1 MQFRLLCAVFIAAV
15 SVLPAAAD
23 TIVVGASG
31 LGWRSGGGEI
41 QAKVIRSAQ
50 SVENTNAPGGVI
62 DFAPANFADW
72 IFPQRADT
80 TLNIAL
86 GANTESRGGS
96 ITSPN
101 NLNVR
106 GELAKLIDDDGQSG
120 LDLRLSAGA
129 KSAQVLGLIIDL
141 DLGARFG
148 LDRFRFFPRNA
159 APEFPAPNFPFQ
171 NDFMRSFEIFI
182 NDGTSDTQREGVPIR
197 TSVALEG
204 QNEEAVVDIR
214 IPPQYVRFVRLKSL
228 TALGFDLAEFQVF
241 GTGFVPEAVYISNIF
256 DFGDLALLGHVR
268 WVQEQVGDAQLSRIA
283 VRTRTG
289 IDPEPVEFNKVRP
302 GEQIFRVGGGNVGLR
317 SDGAGVSSGTGISG
331 GLGTNKVGVPWKF
344 AKDIEDEAL
353 QALVAEILDNE
364 EVDLR
369 DAVQAFNELS
379 QEEREQVALSEADY
393 KKLSR
398 GDRSTIR
405 NDVSNWSAWSPPYPS
420 SSIVSSADLGTEGAG
435 GPIVS
440 PSPRRY
446 FQFMIEFFSDD
457 FEASTGVGGLSFD
470 VLPSPFAEVLIA
482 EIGPRSA
489 ALGEQTDFTYA
500 VRSKFRT
507 GQDRG
512 FNRLRI
518 ATPLRVEQVGAV
530 QIRPPEGD
538 VLEADFS
545 GAVLDELPVVRGDF
559 AVVEVADDAFALEFP
574 TVGADDTELR
584 VNFANAVLRFGT
596 TFSGQ
601 VFNTASEGQ
610 LGQSVVAGNAA
621 DLGAG
626 DPDTQALGT
635 PFEGNLS
642 VQVPISGEL
651 LINVRAQPQVFTPNG
666 DGVNDQAE
674 LEYDLTN
681 VGRPTPLRVVVF
693 DLAGRPVRHL
703 YDAQDQSGRF
713 VRPWDGHDDAGR
725 LVPPGNY
732 VFSVTLDAKTGQAR
746 EIAVVGVVY

>member
-1 MQFRLLCAVFIAAV
+1 MKNPLLCAVFISAV

-31 LGWRSGGGEI
+31 LNWRDGGGEI

-62 DFAPANFADW
+62 DFAAAGFADW

-96 ITSPN
+96 INSPN

-106 GELAKLIDDDGQSG
+106 GELAKLIDNDGQSG

-129 KSAQVLGLIIDL
+129 KSAHVLGLIIDL

-148 LDRFRFFPRNA
+148 VDRFRFFPRNA

-182 NDGTSDTQREGVPIR
+182 NDGTPDTQREGVPIR

-228 TALGFDLAEFQVF
+228 TALGFDIAEFQVF

-302 GEQIFRVGGGNVGLR
+302 GEQIFRVGGGNVGLQ
-317 SDGAGVSSGTGISG
+317 SDGAGVSSGTGISS
-331 GLGTNKVGVPWKF
+331 GLGTGEVGVPWKF

-393 KKLSR
+393 KKLAR
-398 GDRSTIR
+398 GDRATIR
-405 NDVSNWSAWSPPYPS
+405 NDVSNWSAWSPPYPA
-420 SSIVSSADLGTEGAG
+420 SSIVSLADLGTEGAG

-457 FEASTGVGGLSFD
+457 FEAATGVGGLSFD
-470 VLPSPFAEVLIA
+470 VLPSPFAEELIA

-500 VRSKFRT
+500 VRSKFRP
-507 GQDRG
+507 GSGSG
-512 FNRLRI
+512 F
-518 ATPLRVEQVGAV
+518 
-530 QIRPPEGD
+530 
-538 VLEADFS
+538 
-545 GAVLDELPVVRGDF
+545 
-559 AVVEVADDAFALEFP
+559 
-574 TVGADDTELR
+574 
-584 VNFANAVLRFGT
+584 
-596 TFSGQ
+596 
-601 VFNTASEGQ
+601 
-610 LGQSVVAGNAA
+610 
-621 DLGAG
+621 
-626 DPDTQALGT
+626 
-635 PFEGNLS
+635 
-642 VQVPISGEL
+642 
-651 LINVRAQPQVFTPNG
+651 
-666 DGVNDQAE
+666 
-674 LEYDLTN
+674 
-681 VGRPTPLRVVVF
+681 
-693 DLAGRPVRHL
+693 
-703 YDAQDQSGRF
+703 
-713 VRPWDGHDDAGR
+713 
-725 LVPPGNY
+725 
-732 VFSVTLDAKTGQAR
+732 
-746 EIAVVGVVY
+746 